1 MSKKRNGV
9 IKIISYLL
17 VIIILVSLIIITNKP
32 RESTVVETVLS
43 YTILP
48 IQRGFNYLRYW
59 ILGYRDVFPQID
71 QLEEKVAKL
80 EKENDELKQKNIDYD
95 LIKNENIIL
104 KEQMNLSNKYPEY
117 KTLSAQIIS
126 YDSNSWQEVL
136 IINQGSNDGVK
147 EGMTV
152 IGNEGLVGYIKTVFP
167 ETSQVI
173 LIIDSG
179 SSVSGR
185 ISKSRE
191 SVICRGE
198 LGLKENSQMKL
209 MYIPTDVELTI
220 GDIVETSGLGGI
232 YKKGIKIGQ
241 VEEIVKTENVLEN
254 YAIIKT
260 SVNFSTL
267 EYVVIIMD

>member
-1 MSKKRNGV
+1 MNKRKSGV
-9 IKIISYLL
+9 IKLISYLL
-17 VIIILVSLIIITNKP
+17 IIIILISVIVITNKP

-48 IQRGFNYLRYW
+48 IQRGFNYFKDW

-71 QLEEKVAKL
+71 DLKGKVAKL
-80 EKENDELKQKNIDYD
+80 ETENNELTQKTIDYD
-95 LIKNENIIL
+95 LIKNENTIL
-104 KEQMNLSNKYPEY
+104 KEQMNLKNKYPEY
-117 KTLSAQIIS
+117 QTLSAQIIS
-126 YDSNSWQEVL
+126 YDSNSWQELLV
-136 IINQGSNDGVK
+136 INQGSNDGIK

-152 IGNEGLVGYIKTVFP
+152 IGNEGLVGYVKTVFP
-167 ETSQVI
+167 ETSQVL

-185 ISKSRE
+185 IAKTRE
-191 SVICRGE
+191 SIICRGE
-198 LGLKENSQMKL
+198 LGLKDKSQMKL
-209 MYIPTDVELTI
+209 MYIPTGVELTI

-241 VEEIVKTENVLEN
+241 VEQIVKTENSLED

-260 SVNFSTL
+260 SVNFSTI

>member
-136 IINQGSNDGVK
+136 IINQGSNDGIK

-198 LGLKENSQMKL
+198 LGLKEKSQMKL

>member
-17 VIIILVSLIIITNKP
+17 VIIILLTVIIITNKP

-43 YTILP
+43 YTVLP
-48 IQRGFNYLRYW
+48 LQRGFNYLKDW

-71 QLEEKVAKL
+71 QLKEKVAIL
-80 EKENDELKQKNIDYD
+80 EAENKELKQKEIDYD
-95 LIKNENIIL
+95 LIKNENTIL

-117 KTLSAQIIS
+117 MTLSAQIIS
-126 YDSNSWQEVL
+126 YDSNSWQELLV
-136 IINQGSNDGVK
+136 INQGSNDGVK

-152 IGNEGLVGYIKTVFP
+152 IGNEGLVGYVKTVSP
-167 ETSQVI
+167 ETSQVL

-198 LGLKENSQMKL
+198 LGLKEKSQMKL
-209 MYIPTDVELTI
+209 MYIPTDVELTV
-220 GDIVETSGLGGI
+220 GDTVETSGLGGI

-241 VEEIVKTENVLEN
+241 VEEIVKAENVLEN

-260 SVNFSTL
+260 SVDFSTL